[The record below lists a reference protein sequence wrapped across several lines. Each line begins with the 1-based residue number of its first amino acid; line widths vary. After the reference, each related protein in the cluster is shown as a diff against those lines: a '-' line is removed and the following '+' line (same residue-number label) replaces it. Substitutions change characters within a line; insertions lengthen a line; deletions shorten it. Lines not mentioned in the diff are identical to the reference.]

1 MITYITHIYN
11 KMIYNI
17 SILLFKKEKVT
28 FIIIIF
34 LYMLNLNLTMKI
46 MGLVSWV

>member
-1 MITYITHIYN
+1 
-11 KMIYNI
+11 MIYNI